1 MKHNALSNVDV
12 VAVSLVNKGANR
24 KRFFLRKSAEG
35 EDLET
40 DLIDLTAD
48 SSLLMKADDW
58 SAVYCVVAEPGALE
72 DSGVGGTAVPDRWAS
87 EDEIRKACHRFAK
100 NGALINKMHETL
112 DQYGVMVENA
122 IALSDIDVD
131 GETIRKGSWYIA
143 IEPNEHGRDAIESGA
158 FTGVSIEG
166 TGMRTLVEK
175 SSEEDELLAKVAEAL
190 DCSVQ
195 ELEDM
200 EPEAIREELVK
211 GRRGRYDESK
221 HRRAPSG
228 ASGGGRFASKG
239 GARARPGAGGKNKAG
254 RGGGGSTLAETINGT
269 PGRMV
274 GGNLKGKTPKGWK
287 GKSPRL
293 SVKAWNDQPDGQR
306 LQRMKAFQSRG
317 GLLGP
322 NRMFMEDGSIISRS
336 SHPTAFKSA
345 AQMTPRQ
352 RQAVRA
358 SQAASKKKRNSTMKK
373 LSELLLGTDEDAE
386 DLAKAATFGDRM
398 AADKLSDELPRGM
411 DLLRSVIFSAVHGD
425 DEDPMSVIR
434 ASTNEFCAWAE
445 SLLGSSEGIAK
456 QQEVIGS
463 VESTEEISKTDSEM
477 LTPEERTELVDEIKK
492 GVAADFAKSL
502 GITVEE
508 SEPTMESI
516 SKAVSDLKG
525 VEDGEELANRVG
537 AIEASIEKLAA
548 GDSAQSDDEPDP
560 AAGASERK
568 QLAKAAAE
576 AEGINPAL
584 MEMI

>member
-40 DLIDLTAD
+40 DLIDLTTD
-48 SSLLMKADDW
+48 SSLLRKAGDW

-72 DSGVGGTAVPDRWAS
+72 DAGVGGSEVPDMWAD
-87 EDEIRKACHRFAK
+87 EEEIRKACHRFAK

-122 IALSDIDVD
+122 IALTDIDVG

-143 IEPNEHGRDAIESGA
+143 IEPNEHGRDAIESGE

-166 TGMRTLVEK
+166 TGLRTLVEK
-175 SSEEDELLAKVAEAL
+175 SSEEDELLGTVAKAL
-190 DCSVQ
+190 NVSVE
-195 ELEDM
+195 ELEGMD
-200 EPEAIREELVK
+200 PETISEELSK
-211 GRRGRYDESK
+211 RRRGRYDESK
-221 HRRAPSG
+221 HRRAPAG

-239 GARARPGAGGKNKAG
+239 GPRARPGAGGKNRAA
-254 RGGGGSTLAETINGT
+254 RGGGSTLAPTINGT
-269 PGRMV
+269 PSRLV
-274 GGNLKGKTPKGWK
+274 GGNLKGKTPKGWE
-287 GKSPRL
+287 GASPRL
-293 SVKAWNDQPDGQR
+293 SVKSWNDQPDGQR
-306 LQRMKAFQSRG
+306 LNRMKAFQDRG

-322 NRMFMEDGSIISRS
+322 NRMFMEDGSIITRS
-336 SHPTAFKSA
+336 SHPQAFKSA

-358 SQAASKKKRNSTMKK
+358 SQAASKKKGKSTVKK
-373 LSELLLGTDEDAE
+373 LSELLLGTDEETE

-425 DEDPMSVIR
+425 EEDPMAVIR
-434 ASTNEFCAWAE
+434 ASVDEFCDWAE

-502 GITVEE
+502 GISVEE

-516 SKAVSDLKG
+516 SKAVSDLKEI
-525 VEDGEELANRVG
+525 EDGEELASRVD

-548 GDSAQSDDEPDP
+548 GDSAQSDDPDP
-560 AAGASERK
+560 AASASERK

>member
-1 MKHNALSNVDV
+1 
-12 VAVSLVNKGANR
+12 VSLVNKGANR

-35 EDLET
+35 EDLEA
-40 DLIDLTAD
+40 DLIDLTSD
-48 SSLLMKADDW
+48 SSLLVKSGDW

-72 DSGVGGTAVPDRWAS
+72 DSGVGGTEIPDMWAD
-87 EDEIRKACHRFAK
+87 EQEIRKACHRFAK

-112 DQYGVMVENA
+112 DQYGIMVENA
-122 IALSDIDVD
+122 IALTDIDVD

-143 IEPNEHGRDAIESGA
+143 IEPNEHGRDAIESGE

-166 TGMRTLVEK
+166 TGLRTLVEK
-175 SSEEDELLAKVAEAL
+175 SGDEEQLIAKLAQAL
-190 DCSVQ
+190 NVSVE

-200 EPEAIREELVK
+200 EPEAIQEELAK
-211 GRRGRYDESK
+211 RRAGRYDESK
-221 HRRAPSG
+221 HRRAPAG

-239 GARARPGAGGKNKAG
+239 GRARPGAGGKKRAT
-254 RGGGGSTLAETINGT
+254 RAGGGSTLAPTINGT
-269 PGRMV
+269 PGRRV

-287 GKSPRL
+287 GISPRL
-293 SVKAWNDQPDGQR
+293 SVNAWNDQPDGQR
-306 LQRMKAFQSRG
+306 IKRMEAFQDSG

-322 NRMFMEDGSIISRS
+322 NRMFMEDGSIITRS
-336 SHPTAFKSA
+336 SHPQSFKSA

-358 SQAASKKKRNSTMKK
+358 SQAASKKKGKSTVKK
-373 LSELLLGTDEDAE
+373 LSELLLGTDEGTE

-411 DLLRSVIFSAVHGD
+411 DLLRSVIFSAVNGD
-425 DEDPMSVIR
+425 EEDPMAAIR
-434 ASTNEFCAWAE
+434 ASVDEFCDWAE

-463 VESTEEISKTDSEM
+463 VESTGEISKTDSEM

-502 GITVEE
+502 GISVEE

-516 SKAVSDLKG
+516 SKAVSDLKE
-525 VEDGEELANRVG
+525 VEDGDELASRVD

-548 GDSAQSDDEPDP
+548 GDSAQSDDDPDP
-560 AAGASERK
+560 AASASERK